1 MSRLRKGLVLALEEM
16 ENDLPV
22 EEVSDT
28 ELMETR
34 SDMDDSVAEVEDF
47 TGDIEEEAVA
57 IEEAL
62 NDIDTLSD
70 IKDTM
75 EDSVEGDGEGLDET
89 SAEIAEVAV
98 EAICARLGFQPTHRP
113 IPATESFGRTSTRRV
128 QTQIAI
134 EGLSDTISR
143 AWEAVKGA
151 VGRIADKVKLFLS
164 GLTKNTEIVVKHL
177 RGLKDRVATLDPKT
191 EKTSE
196 ELSNK
201 SVARA
206 FSENKEANFKT
217 AYDIVSRTNVLIKGT
232 QSVLS
237 DSVDALEG
245 LQKIFLDASNPTKVI
260 EDTRAK
266 VAKSLEQKFGKLGK
280 LAKAPSMASMEGA
293 EFHGPFVNCGAL
305 VVENETE
312 IEGKITW
319 IQLVDFKEIKAETA
333 KALDVKEMAKL
344 LDSAIA
350 MVEVTGE
357 FAKQRGEVEKAWAA
371 ITEMTARITAEGK
384 GAEAGSKIGGI
395 LAGPIGHAI
404 GKEVGKV
411 IEEKGKERTV
421 GKALKEDLESYM
433 FMVKSLS
440 SDIPG
445 LGITTGKA
453 VGDYVTASMGNYK
466 APQAEA
472 PKEEA
477 SAEEA
482 KIEE

>member
-16 ENDLPV
+16 ENELPV

-34 SDMDDSVAEVEDF
+34 ADMDDSVAEVEDF

-75 EDSVEGDGEGLDET
+75 EDSVEGEGEGLDET

-113 IPATESFGRTSTRRV
+113 IPATESFGRTSTRKV

-134 EGLSDTISR
+134 EGLTDTIGR

-151 VGRIADKVKLFLS
+151 VGRISDKVKLFLS
-164 GLTKNTEIVVKHL
+164 GLAKNTEIVAKHL

-191 EKTSE
+191 EKTNE

-245 LQKIFLDASNPTKVI
+245 LQKIFLEASNPTKVI

-266 VAKSLEQKFGKLGK
+266 VAKSLEQKYGKLGK
-280 LAKAPSMASMEGA
+280 LAKAPSMASSEGA

-305 VVENETE
+305 AVESES
-312 IEGKITW
+312 EGKITW
-319 IQLVDFKEIKAETA
+319 INLVDLKEIKAETA

-344 LDSAIA
+344 LDGAIA

-357 FAKQRGEVEKAWAA
+357 FAKQRGEVEKAWKA
-371 ITEMTARITAEGK
+371 ITAMTARITAEGQ
-384 GAEAGSKIGGI
+384 ATESTSQIGKI
-395 LAGPIGHAI
+395 LAGPIGAVI
-404 GKEVGKV
+404 GAQVGASLEKQHKEK
-411 IEEKGKERTV
+411 TV

-477 SAEEA
+477 PAEEA
-482 KIEE
+482 KTEE